1 MISFQ
6 RYATLF
12 RTPGLRATLLASL
25 IGRIPI
31 GVAGLAIL
39 LFVQGKSGSFA
50 QAGAASA
57 LYVFGLAVLAPFIGR
72 LIDRLGPRPV
82 LLAGAAVYPAALVAL
97 VLFVTYAAPPFWIAA
112 SALLAGAM
120 LPPITICMRTL
131 FPRLLADPGLLQT
144 AYSVDS
150 ALVETIFI
158 LGPTLIAAFVAL
170 GYPGGAVIF
179 AAVCAAV
186 GGMIFMR
193 SPAIRRWAL
202 PAAPAPRRM
211 LGPLRY
217 PQLLALYAATV
228 VYSVAFGLFEVA
240 VAAFAAAQGMPAAA
254 GVILALASVGSALG
268 VLVYGSHD
276 WAWPAS
282 RQYLLAQMA
291 MAVGILALAPVA
303 NVYAF
308 ALLSVVACAP
318 MAPVIAVQ
326 SMLVSRLAPRT
337 MLAESFTWA
346 ASCLLGGISA
356 GIAAGGMLVEYWPP
370 SWVLVT
376 AAAATATAGVIAW
389 AMLSGATQTATEDA
403 AS

>member
-1 MISFQ
+1 MITFQ
-6 RYATLF
+6 RYAILL
-12 RTPGLRATLLASL
+12 RTPDLRTTLLASVV
-25 IGRIPI
+25 GRIPI

-57 LYVFGLAVLAPFIGR
+57 LYVLGLAALAPFIGR
-72 LIDRLGPRPV
+72 AIDRLGPRPV
-82 LLAGAAVYPAALVAL
+82 LLAGAVVYPAALVAL
-97 VLFVTYAAPPFWIAA
+97 VLLVAYAADWWWIAA

-120 LPPITICMRTL
+120 LPPITICMRAL
-131 FPRLLADPGLLQT
+131 FPRLLVDPGLLQT

-158 LGPTLIAAFVAL
+158 LGPALTAAFVAF
-170 GYPGGAVIF
+170 GYAGGAVLF
-179 AAVCAAV
+179 AAACAAV

-193 SPAIRRWAL
+193 SPAIRRWV
-202 PAAPAPRRM
+202 PPVAPAKRRL

-228 VYSVAFGLFEVA
+228 MYSVAFGLFEVA
-240 VAAFAAAQGMPAAA
+240 VTAFAAAQGLPAAA

-268 VLVYGSHD
+268 VLVYGSRD
-276 WAWPAS
+276 WAWPMA
-282 RQYLLAQMA
+282 RQYLLAQLA
-291 MAVGILALAPVA
+291 MAAGLLALAPVA

-308 ALLSVVACAP
+308 GLLSMVACAP

-326 SMLVSRLAPRT
+326 SVLVSRLAPRA
-337 MLAESFTWA
+337 MLAEGFTWA
-346 ASCLLGGISA
+346 ATCLLGGISA
-356 GIAAGGMLVEYWPP
+356 GIAAGGILVEYWSP

-376 AAAATATAGVIAW
+376 AAIATAAAGIIAW
-389 AMLSGATQTATEDA
+389 LGLQGRAEG
-403 AS
+403 

>member
-1 MISFQ
+1 VITFQ
-6 RYATLF
+6 RYAILL
-12 RTPGLRATLLASL
+12 RTPDLRTTLLASVL
-25 IGRIPI
+25 GRIPI

-39 LFVQGKSGSFA
+39 LFVQGKSESFA

-57 LYVFGLAVLAPFIGR
+57 LYVCGLAALAPFIGR
-72 LIDRLGPRPV
+72 VIDRLGPRPV
-82 LLAGAAVYPAALVAL
+82 LLAGAVVYPAALVAL
-97 VLFVTYAAPPFWIAA
+97 VLLVTYAADWWWIAA

-131 FPRLLADPGLLQT
+131 FPRLLVDPGLLQT

-158 LGPTLIAAFVAL
+158 LGPALTAAFVAF
-170 GYPGGAVIF
+170 GYPGGAVLF
-179 AAVCAAV
+179 AAACAAA

-193 SPAIRRWAL
+193 SPAIRRWV
-202 PAAPAPRRM
+202 PPVAPPKRSL

-228 VYSVAFGLFEVA
+228 MYSVAFGLFEVA
-240 VAAFAAAQGMPAAA
+240 VTAFAAAQGRPAAA

-268 VLVYGSHD
+268 VLVYGSRD
-276 WAWPAS
+276 WAWPTA
-282 RQYLLAQMA
+282 RQYLLAQLA
-291 MAVGILALAPVA
+291 MAVGLLALAPVA

-308 ALLSVVACAP
+308 GLLSMVACAP

-326 SMLVSRLAPRT
+326 SVLVSRLAPRA
-337 MLAESFTWA
+337 MLAEGFTWA
-346 ASCLLGGISA
+346 ATCLLGGISA
-356 GIAAGGMLVEYWPP
+356 GIAAGGILVEYWSP

-376 AAAATATAGVIAW
+376 AAIATAAAGMIAW
-389 AMLSGATQTATEDA
+389 VGLQARAGE
-403 AS
+403 